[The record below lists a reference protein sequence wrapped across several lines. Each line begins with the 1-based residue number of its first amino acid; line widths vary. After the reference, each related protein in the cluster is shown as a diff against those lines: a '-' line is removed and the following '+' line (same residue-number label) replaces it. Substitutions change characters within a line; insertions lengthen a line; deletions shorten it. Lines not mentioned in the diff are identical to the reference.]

1 MRYVEQTRVRY
12 HECDMQHVVFNAN
25 YWMYADDS
33 VAQWIRAAIGAE
45 TGKAPGEV
53 DLGETGFDF
62 MLKTATG
69 TWHAPARYGDV
80 IDAEC
85 SVTRWGN
92 TSFDVLVSMTVR
104 GAPVFDC
111 TITYVSTTPGAPT
124 PTPVPDHVRSALA
137 REF

>member
-1 MRYVEQTRVRY
+1 MRYVESTRVRY

-33 VAQWIRAAIGAE
+33 VAQWIRAAIAAE
-45 TGKAPGEV
+45 NGSDPASV
-53 DLGETGFDF
+53 DLAATGFDF

-69 TWHAPARYGDV
+69 TWHSPARYGDT

-85 SVTRWGN
+85 SVSRWGN
-92 TSFDVLVSMTVR
+92 TSFDVVVDMTVGGR
-104 GAPVFDC
+104 RVFDC

-124 PTPVPDHVRSALA
+124 PTPVPAHVRKALA

>member
-1 MRYVEQTRVRY
+1 MKYVEHIRVRY
-12 HECDMQHVVFNAN
+12 NECDMQNVVFNGN
-25 YWMYADDS
+25 YWTYADDA
-33 VAQWIRAAIGAE
+33 VAQWVRAALAAE
-45 TGKAPGEV
+45 TGSAATHV
-53 DLGETGFDF
+53 DLASVGFDF

-69 TWHAPARYGDV
+69 TWHKGATYGDI

-92 TSFDVLVSMTVR
+92 TSFDVAVQMTVA
-104 GAPVFDC
+104 GEPIFDC

-124 PTPVPDHVRSALA
+124 PTPVPATVRAALD